1 MDGLVSREAI
11 ILSDTQKQLALVILI
26 SIIVIFF
33 YGKINWQAEEYHN
46 TELCYYQAIVAA
58 APGIDDSVPRPFSRR
73 MLGPYIVGLTRLPQE
88 PAFYALN
95 SLASLSLLI
104 LLYLFLCDSGIR
116 PGIASLTTIIFA
128 LNTHLFGS
136 AVWNFFQIKDTL
148 SFVCIISFFIAMKR
162 SAWKTL
168 AIFLLLGVLT
178 AELPIILIPVLIIYL
193 AEKRELKRNWQRALA
208 VILPVLLAF
217 FALRALI
224 PPVGG
229 VNLFE
234 AFLHYSKKI
243 QYPMVWYGLFI
254 NPFIPLSFLPFIYWK
269 YTINF
274 FAGRFYALAY
284 LLLVFLSTL
293 FGSNNERLVSP
304 TFVIYFLLV
313 GKIIQERIAFRKSY
327 ILILILF
334 CLLSFLHHEI
344 ARFPLPDRKI
354 TILFSGGSLVIVTLL
369 FFTFRLIQNKRFLKK
384 NIL

>member
-1 MDGLVSREAI
+1 MDNLVSREAI

-46 TELCYYQAIVAA
+46 TDLCYYQAIAA
-58 APGIDDSVPRPFSRR
+58 A
-73 MLGPYIVGLTRLPQE
+73 
-88 PAFYALN
+88 A
-95 SLASLSLLI
+95 
-104 LLYLFLCDSGIR
+104 
-116 PGIASLTTIIFA
+116 PGIASLTTIFFA
-128 LNTHLFGS
+128 LNKHLFGS
-136 AVWNFFQIKDTL
+136 SVWNFFQIKDTL

-168 AIFLLLGVLT
+168 AICLFLGVLT

-193 AEKRELKRNWQRALA
+193 AEKRELKRNRQRALA
-208 VILPVLLAF
+208 VILPALLAF

-274 FAGRFYALAY
+274 FAGRLYALAY

-293 FGSNNERLVSP
+293 FGSNNERLMSP
-304 TFVIYFLLV
+304 TFVIYFLLM

-327 ILILILF
+327 ILILPALF
-334 CLLSFLHHEI
+334 PS
-344 ARFPLPDRKI
+344 
-354 TILFSGGSLVIVTLL
+354 S
-369 FFTFRLIQNKRFLKK
+369 
-384 NIL
+384 